1 VTAGKYETRPTRG
14 FLRCRIGTQLTKAD
28 RIIATAGFVG
38 HFPIAPGTA
47 GTALAAVIYWFAGL
61 NVPLLGAGFIF
72 LFLLLGIRA
81 SSAMQR
87 QLGSDPPQVV
97 IDEVVGFWIA
107 LFALPKSL
115 ALVVVG
121 FLLFRVFDIWK
132 PFPIR
137 KIENLPQGW
146 GIMADDV
153 LAGIYTN
160 VVLRLVLILRC

>member
-1 VTAGKYETRPTRG
+1 V
-14 FLRCRIGTQLTKAD
+14 RCCIDIKLTKAN

-47 GTALAAVIYWFAGL
+47 GTALAAVIYWLARL
-61 NVPLLGAGFIF
+61 DLPPLGAGFILLF
-72 LFLLLGIRA
+72 LFLGVRA

-87 QLGSDPPQVV
+87 ALGSDPSQVV

-107 LFALPKSL
+107 LFALPKNL
-115 ALVVVG
+115 ALVVIG
-121 FLLFRVFDIWK
+121 FLLFRLFDIWK

-137 KIENLPQGW
+137 RVENLPQGF

-160 VVLRLVLILRC
+160 VALRLVLILRG